1 MEISFVWEGDP
12 PQYPPTQVIQD
23 GLEFA
28 LSRFPDPRGLKDLVS
43 TVYLKQDA
51 LKLKVEG
58 VGWSKD
64 DRRLF
69 TFRYTLGNSRASSC
83 DYYENPTEVQ

>member
-1 MEISFVWEGDP
+1 MELSFVWEGDP
-12 PQYPPTQVIQD
+12 PKYPPKESIQD
-23 GLEFA
+23 GLVFA
-28 LSRFPDPRGLKDLVS
+28 FDRFHDPRGLKDLVS
-43 TVYLKQDA
+43 TVYLKQDQ
-51 LKLKVEG
+51 LGLKVEG

-69 TFRYTLGNSRASSC
+69 TFHHSLVAPKVYSC